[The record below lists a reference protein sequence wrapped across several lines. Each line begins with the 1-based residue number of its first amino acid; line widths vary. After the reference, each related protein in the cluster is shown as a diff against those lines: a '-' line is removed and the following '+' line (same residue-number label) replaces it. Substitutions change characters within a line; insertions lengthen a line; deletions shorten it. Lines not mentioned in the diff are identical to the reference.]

1 VRPFSCDA
9 FSMRVTAGVELGLA
23 LIFLGR
29 SLTRFYFGRA
39 VAQFGPSAVA
49 LARAPETESEVIP
62 TWVSVVLLSGWA
74 IAGIAT
80 VMLALS

>member
-1 VRPFSCDA
+1 
-9 FSMRVTAGVELGLA
+9 MQHTAAVELGLA

-29 SLTRFYFGRA
+29 SLTRVYFARA
-39 VAQFGPSAVA
+39 VAEFGAAVT
-49 LARAPETESEVIP
+49 LARAPDIEVIP

-74 IAGIAT
+74 IAGVAT

>member
-1 VRPFSCDA
+1 
-9 FSMRVTAGVELGLA
+9 MQHTAAVELGLA

-29 SLTRFYFGRA
+29 SLTRFYFSRA
-39 VAQFGPSAVA
+39 VAQFGAAAVT
-49 LARAPETESEVIP
+49 LAHDPDSEVIP

-74 IAGIAT
+74 VAGIAT